1 MSTLLMN
8 SIRTQSLEFI
18 HKHPRALDV
27 ITKEEAQ
34 LIIDYINQNTVQE
47 CKIKSKVKSRKA
59 V

>member
-8 SIRTQSLEFI
+8 SIMTQSLDFI

-34 LIIDYINQNTVQE
+34 LITDYINKNTVQT
-47 CKIKSKVKSRKA
+47 IKVKAKVKSRKA

>member
-8 SIRTQSLEFI
+8 SIKTQSLEFI

-27 ITKEEAQ
+27 VTKEEAQ
-34 LIIDYINQNTVQE
+34 IITNYINQNTIQG
-47 CKIKSKVKSRKA
+47 CKVKSKVKSRKA

>member
-1 MSTLLMN
+1 MSTLLIN

-27 ITKEEAQ
+27 ITKEEAEF
-34 LIIDYINQNTVQE
+34 ITDYINKNTVQTR
-47 CKIKSKVKSRKA
+47 KVKSKVKSRKA